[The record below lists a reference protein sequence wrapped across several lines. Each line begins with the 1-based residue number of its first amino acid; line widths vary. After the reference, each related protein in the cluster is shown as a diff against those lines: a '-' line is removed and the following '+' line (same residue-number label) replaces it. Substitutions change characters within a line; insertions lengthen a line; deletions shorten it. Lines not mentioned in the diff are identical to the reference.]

1 MQKKD
6 GWKVYGLMVVI
17 IVMASLFAGTVSS
30 GASEP
35 DLVITDV
42 WTEDSNICY
51 QIRNTGDAVA
61 LKGHFTTLIIDGEP
75 RVNDLVE
82 VELAPKERMKRCFN
96 YGWQCSPPDDTIAV
110 CADSKNDVSEANEK
124 NNWRNETWKCDT
136 TPPVIISGPA
146 VSEITQSSV
155 TISWTTNEDSD
166 SVVKFGDRA
175 GKYEHQQSSLK
186 LTQEHK
192 IVLTDLKPSTTYHYV
207 VQSTDASENTVV
219 SRDGIFE
226 TPPLPDGEDPQV
238 SISDPG
244 TCKGI
249 TKITAPAS
257 DNVGIMKVEFYFNK
271 ELVFTDYS
279 APYELILNTT
289 NYVNGNYTLEA
300 RAFDISKKI
309 RIATQKVEIVN
320 ALPDFFS
327 PSFEMITPDDGE
339 SVSEA
344 TVVAARATDAGGM
357 DRIEFYIDDEHV
369 HTSVSPS
376 PEWESLYGSFFWDTY
391 EVENGPHEIRVVAY
405 DVARNCN
412 EEIVTVTVDNIGP
425 RHRPDIV
432 VRRKNT
438 TLDGSTFTIRLDV
451 YNSGDR
457 NANNVEIVD
466 HLVGF
471 QPTGVEHSGWDLTSS
486 FDPSTKEC
494 EVLLQAPHHFSPGV
508 GTGVSY
514 DVVPILT
521 EEDILYQVGTS
532 TSVSFDGV
540 EGDHYDE
547 ELSIPTW
554 VVERPGG
561 INWHLVATVDHAFRN
576 ADYLIVTCPS
586 RLFWHYVDG
595 DVNELLSSMASLGK
609 EKGGVLGYLNS
620 HNRFVFKDLIE
631 PGGDW
636 SNRLRDDWTSE
647 GYLLIVGETEIV
659 PSLTIYDRDIR
670 DATASWTGGPVYPV
684 TCVDNYYADLS
695 GDDNFPELIVARI
708 IGDDA
713 NQLITPIET
722 SLLDQFERT
731 DAFVISGVGDGQSSF
746 ETNADEVAGIIDDE
760 FTVDLMHGGDYA
772 SDAVR
777 LAQFTT
783 RARDKDVLFYR
794 DHGSIGCWSH
804 TICTGDFPVN
814 FGNSYPFVFGS
825 ICTSGHFEGSYCIG
839 EAFLD
844 SGAGVYLGATES
856 SSRSANNEAG
866 KKFFDKWI
874 DSSISLGQALKETK
888 RELGTSSNH
897 KRLWVLE
904 YNLYGDPKFGS
915 SELDSADFGFSPA
928 NLSQKASWQPLSSL
942 EVNVPNYKVTRINGL
957 DHVEIPGGQL
967 LLVHDMPMV
976 PYYATLVDYPR
987 GYEVTDVVLTER
999 SGLATT
1005 TDLNLPVV
1013 NMDPDRDESEKLE
1026 TPSESTG
1033 AEWYPEE
1040 EYSWEVIE
1048 NPDGSTTLLI
1058 MIYPFYY
1065 NPLTTD
1071 IEFYRN
1077 YKFDISYTASTVEI
1091 LALTTDKEV
1100 YPEGDTILV
1109 NLRLNNSGDAQDVL
1123 CEAVVKAGS
1132 SGEIIDGLLLHVLK
1146 GFTGLASFSPQWD
1159 SSEVTPGYYFVEV
1172 TLKDTGGKVLDQ
1184 KTDMF
1189 RLGISSGEIVSFTA
1203 TPRYFDIGDEIEIE
1217 MAFRN
1222 NGTVNITGTAIIRVL
1237 NSTGYETEE
1246 FRHNVSNL
1254 TPSESISF
1262 SDEWD
1267 TSGAEGGSYKILGYV
1282 LYDSTATEPVTVST
1296 QAKMFDTGPGTYP
1309 SVMGNHNGTITPS
1322 CNLTVSKL
1330 YTYPCSGTSGHT
1342 EFAAISYSNG
1352 TLIAEASWNGYTGDW
1367 HNFSFNNSFTLYANE
1382 TYKYTIRT
1390 GSYPQIIHAQSY
1402 NATGGKITCEEFVD
1416 VNGKRHKGWI
1426 PAIRL
1431 E

>member
-6 GWKVYGLMVVI
+6 GRKVCGSIVVL
-17 IVMASLFAGTVSS
+17 IVITSLFTSTVSS
-30 GASEP
+30 GAGES

-42 WTEDSNICY
+42 WTEDSKICY
-51 QIRNTGDAVA
+51 QILNAGDAVA
-61 LKGHFTTLIIDGEP
+61 LKGHYTTLFIDGEP

-82 VELAPKERMKRCFN
+82 VELAPKERMKRCFS

-110 CADSKNDVSEANEK
+110 CADNKNDVSEANEK

-155 TISWTTNEDSD
+155 TISWNTNEESD
-166 SVVKFGDRA
+166 SEVKFGDRA

-192 IVLTDLKPSTTYHYV
+192 IVLTDLKPSTTYHYI
-207 VQSTDASENTVV
+207 VQSTDASENTVF

-226 TPPLPDGEDPQV
+226 TPPLPDAEYPSV

-249 TKITAPAS
+249 INITAPAS
-257 DNVGIMKVEFYFNK
+257 DNIGIMKVAFYFNK

-279 APYELILNTT
+279 SPYELILNTT

-300 RAFDISKKI
+300 RAFDLSENM
-309 RIATQKVEIVN
+309 RNATQKVEIAN
-320 ALPDFFS
+320 SLPDIFS
-327 PSFEMITPDDGE
+327 PSIEMITPDDGE
-339 SVSEA
+339 TVSEA

-357 DRIEFYIDDEHV
+357 DRIEFYIDDELV
-369 HTSVSPS
+369 HTRVSPS

-391 EVENGPHEIRVVAY
+391 EVENGPHEIEVVAY

-412 EEIVTVTVDNIGP
+412 EKIVTVTVDNIGP

-438 TLDGSTFTIRLDV
+438 TLDGSTVTIRLDV
-451 YNSGDR
+451 YNAGDR

-471 QPTGVEHSGWDLTSS
+471 QPTGVEHSGWDLTSR

-494 EVLLQAPHHFSPGV
+494 EVLLQAPHHFNPGV
-508 GTGVSY
+508 GTGLSY

-521 EEDILYQVGTS
+521 EDDILYQVGTS
-532 TSVSFDGV
+532 TRVSFDGV

-561 INWHLVATVDHAFRN
+561 ITWHLVAAVDHAFRN
-576 ADYLIVTCPS
+576 SDYLIVTYPS
-586 RLFWHYVDG
+586 RLFWHYVDD
-595 DVNELLSSMASLGK
+595 DVDELLSSMARLGK
-609 EKGGVLGYLNS
+609 EKGGVLGYLDS

-636 SNRLRDDWTSE
+636 SDRLRDDWTSE

-659 PSLTIYDRDIR
+659 PSLTIYDTDIR
-670 DATASWTGGPVYPV
+670 DATAGWTGGSVYPV
-684 TCVDNYYADLS
+684 TCVDNYYADIS

-708 IGDDA
+708 VGNSA

-722 SLLDQFERT
+722 SLLSQFDRT
-731 DAFVISGVGDGQSSF
+731 DAFVISGIGGGQASF

-777 LAQFTT
+777 QTQFTT
-783 RARDKDVLFYR
+783 RTQDKDVLFYR

-804 TICTGDFPVN
+804 TICAGDFPVN
-814 FGNSYPFVFGS
+814 FGTSHPFAFGS
-825 ICTSGHFEGSYCIG
+825 ACLSGHFEGSYCIG

-856 SSRSANNEAG
+856 SGRSANNDAG
-866 KKFFDKWI
+866 KRFFDYWI
-874 DSSISLGQALKETK
+874 DSSYSIGQALKETK
-888 RELGTSSNH
+888 RELGTSNDH

-904 YNLYGDPKFGS
+904 YNLYGDPKYGS
-915 SELDSADFGFSPA
+915 SVLDSADFSSSPA
-928 NLSQKASWQPLSSL
+928 SLSEKAPWSPLSSL
-942 EVNVPNYKVTRINGL
+942 EVNIPDYEVTRINGV
-957 DHVEIPGGQL
+957 DYVEIPGGQL
-967 LLVHDMPMV
+967 LLVPDMPMV
-976 PYYATLVDYPR
+976 PYYATSVDYAK
-987 GYEVTDVVLTER
+987 GYEVTDIVLTER
-999 SGLATT
+999 AGLTTATH
-1005 TDLNLPVV
+1005 LHLPVV
-1013 NMDPDRDESEKLE
+1013 NMDPDSDVIEKLE
-1026 TPSESTG
+1026 TTSESTG
-1033 AEWYPEE
+1033 VEWYPEE

-1071 IEFYRN
+1071 IGYYSN
-1077 YKFDISYTASTVEI
+1077 YKFDINYTASTVEI
-1091 LALTTDKEV
+1091 LTLTTDNEV
-1100 YPEGDTILV
+1100 YSEGDSISV
-1109 NLRLNNSGDAQDVL
+1109 NLWLNNSGDAQDVL
-1123 CEAVVKAGS
+1123 CDAVVKAGS
-1132 SGEIIDGLLLHVLK
+1132 SGEVVDGLLLHVLK

-1159 SSEVTPGYYFVEV
+1159 SGDVEPGYYFVEV
-1172 TLKDTGGKVLDQ
+1172 TLKDTSGNVLDQ
-1184 KTDMF
+1184 KTALF
-1189 RLGISSGEIVSFTA
+1189 RLGISSGEIVIFTA
-1203 TPRYFDIGDEIEIE
+1203 TPEFFDIGDDIEIE
-1217 MAFRN
+1217 LAFRN

-1237 NSTGYETEE
+1237 NATGYAIEE
-1246 FRHNVSNL
+1246 FRHNVTNL
-1254 TPSESISF
+1254 APSESISF
-1262 SDEWD
+1262 SDAWD
-1267 TSGAEGGSYKILGYV
+1267 TSGAERGAYRILGYV
-1282 LYDSTATEPVTVST
+1282 LYDGTATQPVTVST
-1296 QAKMFDTGPGTYP
+1296 QAKVFDTEPGTYP
-1309 SVMGNHNGTITPS
+1309 SVMGNHSGTITPF
-1322 CNLTVSKL
+1322 CNLTVNML
-1330 YTYPCSGTSGHT
+1330 YTYPCLGTSGHT
-1342 EFAAISYSNG
+1342 EYASIAYSNG
-1352 TLIAEASWNGYTGDW
+1352 TRIAEAQWNGYIGDW
-1367 HNFSFNNSFTLYANE
+1367 PNLTFNNSFTLYANE
-1382 TYKYTIRT
+1382 TYNYTIHT
-1390 GSYPQIIHAQSY
+1390 GSYPQIIHAPSW
-1402 NATGGKITCEEFVD
+1402 NATGGVITCTEFVD
-1416 VNGKRHKGWI
+1416 SNGKRHEGWI

-1431 E
+1431 S